1 MTDSGNAARLPAW
14 HQVGNDIRGTV
25 TGSVVQAGSVGQI
38 HYHLHDYQE
47 TGASAGGAVPAQLP
61 RSPEYFTSREREL
74 ADLSRWQTTEADQ
87 PPLIVI
93 SGQAGVGKTTL
104 ALHWLRGAREQFS
117 DGQLYVDL
125 GGFSAGEPVDP
136 AEVLEWFLAAL
147 GLPSDRVPGD
157 LAGRTALYRSV
168 TEQRAM
174 AVLLD
179 NAASAAQVRPLLPA
193 GRDCVVAVTSRWRLT
208 GLAVDGARFVDVDP
222 LDLPSSVDLLRRF
235 VDHERADAEP
245 DAVHELADLCCGLP
259 IALSVVGA
267 RLSTRPRR
275 TIAREVADLRSQP
288 RRLTALSVVGE
299 PSVATVFDLSYDSL
313 PEAAGRL
320 YRVAALHPGPR
331 FGVAVLS
338 AALDQPDEDVEEAID
353 LLAEA
358 HLVAE
363 VDEARFSFHDL
374 VRLHA
379 RERAEQDDEP
389 EDRDLSVRRMTE
401 WYLDTAVSADLL
413 VHPLRERLGPR
424 YAGDHDQTAF
434 TADDQALAWL
444 DAERDNLIAAALD
457 ADWRGWDEL
466 VWQFCEA
473 LWGLFL
479 HTRRYDGWIVLHRVG
494 IAAAQRCADPSV
506 EARLRA
512 QLGFAYAKLGR
523 FEEAVAEN
531 RTGLSLAEAAG
542 DDRARATALS
552 QLGRAARGSG
562 DLETAIGYYRAARDL
577 QDDLGVQRGVALC
590 DRRIGEVLLSL
601 GRPAEAVAEF
611 RSAEAIMAAL
621 GDHTQRARSLMF
633 LAKAHVGTGARQA
646 AEAALRTGL
655 DAMRQLGSSYYQAEI
670 LVEMGELAAGGDD
683 LAAARRYLDE
693 ALSLYRTVEDPAADR
708 VRARLDELSAL

>member
-1 MTDSGNAARLPAW
+1 
-14 HQVGNDIRGTV
+14 
-25 TGSVVQAGSVGQI
+25 
-38 HYHLHDYQE
+38 
-47 TGASAGGAVPAQLP
+47 
-61 RSPEYFTSREREL
+61 
-74 ADLSRWQTTEADQ
+74 
-87 PPLIVI
+87 
-93 SGQAGVGKTTL
+93 
-104 ALHWLRGAREQFS
+104 
-117 DGQLYVDL
+117 
-125 GGFSAGEPVDP
+125 
-136 AEVLEWFLAAL
+136 
-147 GLPSDRVPGD
+147 
-157 LAGRTALYRSV
+157 
-168 TEQRAM
+168 
-174 AVLLD
+174 
-179 NAASAAQVRPLLPA
+179 
-193 GRDCVVAVTSRWRLT
+193 
-208 GLAVDGARFVDVDP
+208 
-222 LDLPSSVDLLRRF
+222 
-235 VDHERADAEP
+235 
-245 DAVHELADLCCGLP
+245 
-259 IALSVVGA
+259 
-267 RLSTRPRR
+267 
-275 TIAREVADLRSQP
+275 
-288 RRLTALSVVGE
+288 
-299 PSVATVFDLSYDSL
+299 
-313 PEAAGRL
+313 
-320 YRVAALHPGPR
+320 
-331 FGVAVLS
+331 
-338 AALDQPDEDVEEAID
+338 
-353 LLAEA
+353 
-358 HLVAE
+358 VAE